1 LNKPENLKILLI
13 ARRISMRKTVSGAS
27 FLFFLLVAV
36 LAVTGCGYF
45 TVSTANSHDAEV
57 QTLRDADAAWAL
69 AWSSKDLD
77 KAVSGYADDASVLD
91 PNAPAMTGRENFRA
105 NLKPFF
111 ADKNFAIH
119 WDAVK
124 VDVAQSGDLGYTRGT
139 LTYTITDP
147 STGQPFT
154 DRAKYLTVWK
164 KQADGAWRVVED
176 TYNSDLPP
184 APAGK

>member
-1 LNKPENLKILLI
+1 M
-13 ARRISMRKTVSGAS
+13 RRIAPGAY
-27 FLFFLLVAV
+27 FLFFLLAAV
-36 LAVTGCGYF
+36 ITATGCGYLS
-45 TVSTANSHDAEV
+45 VSTTNSHDTQV
-57 QTLRDADAAWAL
+57 QALRDADAAWAL

-77 KAVSGYADDASVLD
+77 KAVAGYADDASVLD
-91 PNAPAMTGRENFRA
+91 PNLPAITGRDNFRA

-164 KQADGAWRVVED
+164 KRADGAWRVVED

-184 APAGK
+184 AAAGK

>member
-1 LNKPENLKILLI
+1 MYRI
-13 ARRISMRKTVSGAS
+13 AIRT
-27 FLFFLLVAV
+27 FLLSFCLAAV
-36 LAVTGCGYF
+36 LVATGCGHF
-45 TVSTANSHDAEV
+45 TLSTSNSHDTETQA
-57 QTLRDADAAWAL
+57 LRDADAAWAQ
-69 AWSSKDLD
+69 AWASKDVD
-77 KAVSGYADDASVLD
+77 KAVAGYADDATVLD
-91 PNAPAMTGRENFRA
+91 PNLAAITGRENFRA

-124 VDVAQSGDLGYTRGT
+124 VDVAQSGDLGYTQGT

-164 KQADGAWRVVED
+164 KQADGSWRVVED

-184 APAGK
+184 AQTGH

>member
-1 LNKPENLKILLI
+1 
-13 ARRISMRKTVSGAS
+13 MRKTALGAY
-27 FLFFLLVAV
+27 FLPFYLAAALVA
-36 LAVTGCGYF
+36 TGCSHI
-45 TVSTANSHDAEV
+45 TVSTTDSHDADM
-57 QTLRDADAAWAL
+57 QALRDADSAWAL

-77 KAVSGYADDASVLD
+77 KAVAGYADDATVLD
-91 PNAPAMTGRENFRA
+91 PNLPAITGRDNFRA

-139 LTYTITDP
+139 LTYTITDA

-164 KQADGAWRVVED
+164 KQPDKTWRVVED

-184 APAGK
+184 TPPSK

>member
-1 LNKPENLKILLI
+1 MNRI
-13 ARRISMRKTVSGAS
+13 APVTC
-27 FLFFLLVAV
+27 FLPICLVAV
-36 LAVTGCGYF
+36 LAVTGCGHI
-45 TVSTANSHDAEV
+45 TVSSANSHDAEV
-57 QTLRDADAAWAL
+57 QNLRDADAAWAL
-69 AWSSKDLD
+69 AWASKDLD
-77 KAVSGYADDASVLD
+77 KAVAGYADDATVLD
-91 PNAPAMTGRENFRA
+91 PNLAAITGRVNFRA

-124 VDVAQSGDLGYTRGT
+124 VDVAQSGDIGYTQGT

-164 KQADGAWRVVED
+164 KQSDGSWRVVED

-184 APAGK
+184 AQTGH

>member
-1 LNKPENLKILLI
+1 MHKI
-13 ARRISMRKTVSGAS
+13 APGSC
-27 FLFFLLVAV
+27 FLLFCLSAV
-36 LAVTGCGYF
+36 IATTGCSHI
-45 TVSTANSHDAEV
+45 TVSTTDSHDADV
-57 QTLRDADAAWAL
+57 QALRDADAAWAL

-77 KAVSGYADDASVLD
+77 KAVAGYADDATVLD
-91 PNAPAMTGRENFRA
+91 PNLSAITGRDNFRA

-139 LTYTITDP
+139 LTYTITDA

-164 KQADGAWRVVED
+164 KQADKSWRVVED
-176 TYNSDLPP
+176 TYNTDLPP
-184 APAGK
+184 TPASK

>member
-1 LNKPENLKILLI
+1 MHRIAPVAYLLPLCLI
-13 ARRISMRKTVSGAS
+13 AVMA
-27 FLFFLLVAV
+27 A
-36 LAVTGCGYF
+36 GCGHF
-45 TVSTANSHDAEV
+45 TVSTSDSHEAEV
-57 QTLRDADAAWAL
+57 QALRDADAAWAQ
-69 AWSSKDLD
+69 AWASKDVD
-77 KAVSGYADDASVLD
+77 RAVAGYADDATVLD
-91 PNAPAMTGRENFRA
+91 PNLAAITGRENFRS

-124 VDVAQSGDLGYTRGT
+124 VDVAQSGDLGYTQGT

-164 KQADGAWRVVED
+164 KQTDGSWRVVED
-176 TYNSDLPP
+176 TYNSDLPLVP
-184 APAGK
+184 MGK

>member
-1 LNKPENLKILLI
+1 MYRIAPRNHLLP
-13 ARRISMRKTVSGAS
+13 
-27 FLFFLLVAV
+27 FCLVAV
-36 LAVTGCGYF
+36 LVATGCGHF
-45 TVSTANSHDAEV
+45 TLSTSNSHDTEV
-57 QTLRDADAAWAL
+57 QALRDADAAWAQ
-69 AWSSKDLD
+69 AWASKDVD
-77 KAVSGYADDASVLD
+77 KAVAGYADNATVLD
-91 PNAPAMTGRENFRA
+91 PNLAAITGRENFRA

-119 WDAVK
+119 WDAAK
-124 VDVAQSGDLGYTRGT
+124 VDVAQSGELGYTQGT

-164 KQADGAWRVVED
+164 KLADGSWRVVED

-184 APAGK
+184 TQTGH

>member
-1 LNKPENLKILLI
+1 MHRIVPRTHFLPLCLI
-13 ARRISMRKTVSGAS
+13 AV
-27 FLFFLLVAV
+27 LVA
-36 LAVTGCGYF
+36 TGCGHF
-45 TVSTANSHDAEV
+45 TVSSANSHENEV
-57 QTLRDADAAWAL
+57 QALRDADAAWAL
-69 AWSSKDLD
+69 AWASKDLD
-77 KAVSGYADDASVLD
+77 KAVAGYADDATVLD
-91 PNAPAMTGRENFRA
+91 PNMAAITGRENFRA

-124 VDVAQSGDLGYTRGT
+124 VDVAQSGDLGYTQGT

-164 KQADGAWRVVED
+164 KQADGGWRVVED
-176 TYNSDLPP
+176 TYNSDLPLQP
-184 APAGK
+184 PGK